1 LQQSVSPNRLRFLCF
16 GVGAI
21 GTYLGGS
28 LILAGHEV
36 VFTERPAV
44 ADEVRSTGLTLDLG
58 PAGGVQRVDHPQ
70 VVASIEDALAMGSFD
85 AALLAI
91 KAYDTQ
97 ALVNSLIAHRMALP
111 PIISFQNGVD
121 NEPLLAK
128 ELGAE
133 RVIAGTVTTAI
144 GRKGAGNIVVERL
157 RGIGV
162 ALDHPLGPSLQAVM
176 DGAGLNAR
184 GYPNAAAM
192 KWSKMLTNLL
202 ANASSAILDLPPAEI
217 YAHPGLFRMEIQ
229 QLREALR
236 VMAALKI
243 PVVDLPATPVRL
255 LAFISANLPPVL
267 SRPLLSRALGSG
279 RGSKMPSFHIDLHG
293 GRGKSEVDYLNGAV
307 VRHGKKVQVAAP
319 VNATLTRILL
329 ALTGG
334 EVPLDA
340 YAHRPEKLLEAIA
353 SGSKVEVKS

>member
-1 LQQSVSPNRLRFLCF
+1 MQQSISTNPLRFLCF

-36 VFTERPAV
+36 VFLERPAV

-58 PAGGVQRVDHPQ
+58 AGGVQRVEHPQ
-70 VVASIEDALAMGSFD
+70 VVASIEDALAKGSFD
-85 AALLAI
+85 AGLLAI

-97 ALVNSLIAHRMALP
+97 ALVNSLISHRVALP

-144 GRKGAGNIVVERL
+144 GRKGAGSIVVERL

-162 ALDHPLGPSLQAVM
+162 ALDHPLGSSLQTVM
-176 DGAGLNAR
+176 DSAGLNAR

-202 ANASSAILDLPPAEI
+202 ANASSAILDLPPGEI
-217 YAHPGLFRMEIQ
+217 YAHPGLFNMEMQ
-229 QLREALR
+229 QVREALR
-236 VMAALKI
+236 VMTTRMI
-243 PVVDLPATPVRL
+243 PVVDLPSTPVRL
-255 LAFISANLPPVL
+255 LATISGRLPPAL
-267 SRPLLSRALGSG
+267 SRPLLRRALGSG
-279 RGSKMPSFHIDLHG
+279 RGNKMPSFHIDLHS

-307 VRHGKKVQVAAP
+307 VRCGKKVQVATP
-319 VNATLTRILL
+319 VNAALTRILM
-329 ALTGG
+329 ALTTG
-334 EVPLDA
+334 EIPLDS
-340 YAHRPEKLLEAIA
+340 YARQPEKLLEAIKA
-353 SGSKVEVKS
+353 GLKQEIQP